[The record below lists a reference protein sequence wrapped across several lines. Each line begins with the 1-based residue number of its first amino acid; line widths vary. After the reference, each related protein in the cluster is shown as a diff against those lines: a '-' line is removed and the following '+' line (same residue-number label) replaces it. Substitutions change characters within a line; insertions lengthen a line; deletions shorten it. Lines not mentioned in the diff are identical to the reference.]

1 MKLPPAPQFNAAVS
15 PHPIA
20 QPHPAARD
28 SAAPPDDF
36 HAPLEPAAVHAI
48 IAGIML
54 AMFLSALEQTIIAP
68 ALPTIGFRLGDIE
81 NLSWVVGAYLLSATA
96 VTPLFGKLSDI
107 YGRRSIL
114 LIAVTVFI
122 AGSVACALAPS
133 LWALIAARA
142 LQGVGGGAILPIS
155 QAIIADLVSPRE
167 RPRYQTQS
175 AVMFMVASVVGPLLG
190 GFLTDH
196 LHWSLIFWI
205 NVPLGALALVMTY
218 RALAQLPRNER
229 PHALDWAGAVLMVA
243 AALALMLAMTWG
255 GVRYPWASW
264 PILGLIAGSAALW
277 GLFAWR
283 IATAG
288 EPFIPPAVLSERT
301 VAGIVISGFFSIGA
315 MVGLSIYM
323 PLYLELALGASAST
337 SGLALI
343 AFMVGTVLGAFTA
356 GRGLGRLKHY
366 KRIPAAGLLLAIAG
380 LAAMATLHAS
390 LVGVA
395 GLLFIVGGGIGTMY
409 PVTTV
414 LIQNVVAPHQFGVAT
429 GTLNFFRLLGGTIVV
444 AAFGAIVLGSVDAS
458 GGLVALDPLTRG
470 AVRPQGVA
478 VSDFFAVFARVFAA
492 AGACLVAAL
501 AALAVVEERP
511 LRGPASVAREAPQET
526 PKETPREP
534 PLAAE

>member
-1 MKLPPAPQFNAAVS
+1 MKLPSAPQFNAAVS
-15 PHPIA
+15 PHP
-20 QPHPAARD
+20 AARD
-28 SAAPPDDF
+28 SAAAPPDDF

-114 LIAVTVFI
+114 LIAVSVFI
-122 AGSVACALAPS
+122 VGSVACALAPS

-142 LQGVGGGAILPIS
+142 LQGIGGGAILPIS

-255 GVRYPWASW
+255 GIRYPWASW
-264 PILGLIAGSAALW
+264 PILALIAGSAALW

-343 AFMVGTVLGAFTA
+343 AFMVGTVLGAFAA

-366 KRIPAAGLLLAIAG
+366 KRIPTAGLALAIAG
-380 LAAMATLHAS
+380 LAVMATLHAS
-390 LVGVA
+390 LAGVA
-395 GLLFIVGGGIGTMY
+395 GLLFIAGGGIGTMY

-414 LIQNVVAPHQFGVAT
+414 LIQNAVAPHQFGVAT

-444 AAFGAIVLGSVDAS
+444 AGFGAIVLGSVDAS

-470 AVRPQGVA
+470 AVRPQGVS
-478 VSDFFAVFARVFAA
+478 VSDFSAVFARVFAA
-492 AGACLVAAL
+492 AAACLVAAL

-511 LRGPASVAREAPQET
+511 LRGPASAAREAPQET

-534 PLAAE
+534 PVAAE